1 MMVAGNFCL
10 EGTFLVIASRLPL
23 QLLEQLPVD
32 LLLAVG
38 VAVAVLVVVGLF
50 GLLLLLFAV
59 MVVKQRFKGQGVVQ
73 LGDDVR
79 FLILFGLVLGHDVR
93 LQGLVVD
100 DRDRGSL
107 RLVTQASDDRQGADK
122 LQSRHHRD
130 ISVWQSEL

>member
-50 GLLLLLFAV
+50 GLLLLLLLFAV

-130 ISVWQSEL
+130 ISV

>member
-50 GLLLLLFAV
+50 GLLLLLLLFAV

-93 LQGLVVD
+93 LQGLVVN

-130 ISVWQSEL
+130 ISV